1 MILEYDHNGKGRAG
15 HGASRGCHSLR
26 GRDEVKILMDCLFR
40 TRTGIQNGKKPH
52 AHGVNVG
59 RYFFRS
65 IIERVRVIAT
75 PRVQRGLF
83 EHLNIAIVSSG
94 SG

>member
-26 GRDEVKILMDCLFR
+26 GRDEVKILMDCLFG

-59 RYFFRS
+59 RYFFFDRS
-65 IIERVRVIAT
+65 QNASASSR
-75 PRVQRGLF
+75 
-83 EHLNIAIVSSG
+83 HLVYKEGFSNT
-94 SG
+94 